1 MLFVRVLLSHFQ
13 SNSLSSVVVIPLPSA
28 KNNTSIL
35 HEFSKLFS
43 SKIASSE
50 DRNSERCHSSLM
62 NLCTDA
68 SHCYSTSAFQIC
80 FSYTH
85 TENCRVRCSMAIFPR
100 PPVVKWES
108 ACVVGSKK
116 ANGQQVSSITQW
128 VIVFTLLEV
137 REVFMETP
145 TSFYC
150 SPLSRHI
157 NLCAWGVW
165 SLETNRTSEL
175 NKNLYR
181 SKEWCTLAS
190 LDTLNSLRQMSLL
203 IMIEYMQ
210 KRLLANRAEVHVY
223 TSVVFLGIKH

>member
-1 MLFVRVLLSHFQ
+1 MLLTECEDTVLFVRVLLSHFQ
-13 SNSLSSVVVIPLPSA
+13 SNSLSGVVVIPLPSA
-28 KNNTSIL
+28 KYNTSIL

-50 DRNSERCHSSLM
+50 DWISERCHSSLM

-68 SHCYSTSAFQIC
+68 SRCYSTSAFQIC
-80 FSYTH
+80 SSYTH

-108 ACVVGSKK
+108 ACVVRSKK

-157 NLCAWGVW
+157 NLCVWGVCR
-165 SLETNRTSEL
+165 SLET
-175 NKNLYR
+175 KWA
-181 SKEWCTLAS
+181 KEES
-190 LDTLNSLRQMSLL
+190 LLEQRVMHFGITGHFQFSPLMSLL
-203 IMIEYMQ
+203 N
-210 KRLLANRAEVHVY
+210 KW
-223 TSVVFLGIKH
+223 